1 MFDAWMQV
9 FEDQLSGGV
18 KAKNRNKTMKIIS

>member
-9 FEDQLSGGV
+9 FEDQFSGGI
-18 KAKNRNKTMKIIS
+18 KILNSLSMKIIS